1 MWKTVACL
9 VLVFLVAFMSVGPEA
24 LAASR
29 DYKSGGNNSGNND
42 NDGGRGTDR
51 MAQELLFLLVLF
63 TGPQNWDY
71 VGVMG
76 VYEANDVSAEQ
87 SSSEDIF

>member
-1 MWKTVACL
+1 MWKTLTCL
-9 VLVFLVAFMSVGPEA
+9 IFVFLVAFMSVAPEA
-24 LAASR
+24 LSASR
-29 DYKSGGNNSGNND
+29 DYNSGGNNSGNN
-42 NDGGRGTDR
+42 NDEGNNGGNRAGE
-51 MAQELLFLLVLF
+51 ELLFLLVLF

-76 VYEANDVSAEQ
+76 VYEASEVSAEQ